1 MGFPMAVH
9 VLPEARLLDA
19 LQCGDYFE
27 RLLLG
32 ADHGGPGVCRLA
44 AETAVSPALRGPRGP
59 TTVKSL
65 CLPPRQLVARYS
77 AAAEEN
83 GGIPPVPARLVVGA
97 RACER
102 RALSYL
108 DTVFRAPPEP
118 DPLYRACRDSLLFI
132 TVDCIQPHPHCFC
145 NLVDGKPFADG
156 DFDVNLTPI
165 TGGYVVEAGSPA
177 GEAFLARVADLLTP
191 ATAAQVAERDGV
203 REEATRQLSEQN
215 ADYDLPRRCGEL
227 PVAPPDDQHWDEL
240 GAGCVECGACTQICP
255 TCHCFSLADRRRD
268 GATYERVRSW
278 DSCLW
283 TGYSR
288 MAGATGMKPN
298 PRARFRSRFANRF
311 LHKFVWSLEQW
322 NALGCVGCGRCFDAC
337 PGAIDVRRVLPT
349 ELHRRDACATPHP
362 EVT

>member
-9 VLPEARLLDA
+9 VLPETRLLDA
-19 LQCGDYFE
+19 LQRGDYSE

-44 AETAVSPALRGPRGP
+44 TESAVSPTLREPRGS
-59 TTVKSL
+59 TSFKSF

-77 AAAEEN
+77 STVKDN
-83 GGIPPVPARLVVGA
+83 GGIRPVPARLIVGA

-102 RALSYL
+102 RALRYL
-108 DTVFRAPPEP
+108 DTVFGAPPEP
-118 DPLYRACRDSLLFI
+118 DPLYRAYRDSLLLI
-132 TVDCIQPHPHCFC
+132 TVDCIRPHPNCFC
-145 NLVDGKPFADG
+145 NLVDGKPHADG

-165 TGGYVVEAGSPA
+165 SGGYVVEAGSPA
-177 GEAFLARVADLLTP
+177 GKAFLARVADLLTP
-191 ATAAQVAERDGV
+191 ATAEQAAEREHV
-203 REEATRQLSEQN
+203 RQEAKRLLSEQN
-215 ADYDLPRRCGEL
+215 ADYDLPQQPAEI
-227 PVAPPDDQHWDEL
+227 PAPQPDDERWDRL

-283 TGYSR
+283 AGYSR

-337 PGAIDVRRVLPT
+337 PGAIDVRRVLQM
-349 ELHRRDACATPHP
+349 